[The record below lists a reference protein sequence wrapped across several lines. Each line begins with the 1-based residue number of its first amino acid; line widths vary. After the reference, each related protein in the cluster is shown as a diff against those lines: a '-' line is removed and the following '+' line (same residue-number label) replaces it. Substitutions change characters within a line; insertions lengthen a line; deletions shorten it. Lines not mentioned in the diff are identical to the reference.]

1 MGEQRERGGG
11 PARARVPRRWIRR
24 AILGN
29 VILVAAFL
37 AVAVTVLVRP
47 APRLQPP
54 GCAETAATAP
64 AELAVAVCGVEYGRT
79 GLPDTGARLA
89 AALLRSG
96 DLAAAAGLA
105 RDLLDTGARA
115 DALRVLGQLA
125 LAERRLDD
133 AARALEEAR
142 RLHRAQRRR
151 GAVAEDALALAELWI
166 QRGGRAEALRS
177 LDECVAE
184 ARGEAAVATE
194 GRCHLAAARVLAD
207 AGDLAGA
214 QRELDEAGARLP
226 AERDRAWLLYEQGK
240 LDRATVRGRGR
251 TRHDELAVTRLEPA
265 LELAR
270 RARLRELE
278 LALHLELADSLVELG
293 RIDGAERHLA
303 AATVQELDGR
313 HAPRRARLAA
323 RIAHRRGDV
332 AGAAAL
338 NERAWPRLPAGDDRI
353 AVAVMQARIALA
365 RGDLPGAERWARLG
379 ADEADEARA
388 GRAVAELRPWVRAA
402 RREPLELLFAVLAR
416 AGRVEDAIAALD
428 RWQGRA
434 LLDAMARPAAEP
446 GLPAAASKLAG
457 LERWLPAAAGAPL
470 LDPGGRGVASG
481 RGAAALRAVDLVGLA
496 AADGDVWR
504 LTASRGRI
512 RLERIGA
519 LDEIAELADRF
530 AAAPADPALAGA
542 LGARLLPD
550 DVVRATGQPL
560 HVVLGEPLA
569 GLPVEAL
576 RRDGRPLAAARPVVR
591 LLRLPAG
598 ACAGGAAA
606 AGGTAA
612 SAGATVIGDA
622 ADDLPGARREADRI
636 ASLLG
641 TTSRTGAAATS
652 AALFAAGGD
661 RVLHLAVH
669 GELGAGGGALRLR
682 DRTVP
687 ALEIAAARLGPP
699 LVVVSASDPARR
711 ADPELAGSLAA
722 AFLAGGSSH
731 VVAALHRGAAPD
743 ARELADRFYAAGAAG
758 DPVGALVRIQA
769 ELAAGGSEGWS
780 GLAVFGRDA
789 CAAARPEAG
798 GSSRSR

>member
-1 MGEQRERGGG
+1 MGG
-11 PARARVPRRWIRR
+11 PACARAPRRWIRR

-29 VILVAAFL
+29 VILVAFL
-37 AVAVTVLVRP
+37 GVAVMVLARP
-47 APRLQPP
+47 APGLQPP
-54 GCAETAATAP
+54 GCAELAATAP
-64 AELAVAVCGVEYGRT
+64 DELAVAVCGAEYGRT
-79 GLPDTGARLA
+79 GLPATGALLA
-89 AALLRSG
+89 GALLRSG
-96 DLAAAAGLA
+96 DRAAAAGLA
-105 RDLLDTGARA
+105 RELLGSDARG
-115 DALRVLGQLA
+115 DALRVLGQHA

-142 RLHRAQRRR
+142 RLHRAQRCR
-151 GAVAEDALALAELWI
+151 GAIAEDALALAELWI
-166 QRGGRAEALRS
+166 QRDGRAEALRS

-184 ARGEAAVATE
+184 ARGAAAVATE
-194 GRCHLAAARVLAD
+194 GRCHLAAARVLAG

-214 QRELDEAGARLP
+214 QRELDDAGARLP

-240 LDRATVRGRGR
+240 LDRSTVRGRGR
-251 TRHDELAVTRLEPA
+251 TRHDELAVTRFEPA

-270 RARLRELE
+270 RARLPELA

-293 RIDGAERHLA
+293 RLDGAERHLA
-303 AATVQELDGR
+303 AATVQEPDGR
-313 HAPRRARLAA
+313 HAARRARLAA
-323 RIAHRRGDV
+323 RIAHRRGDL

-338 NERAWPRLPAGDDRI
+338 NERAWPQLPAGDDRI

-365 RGDLPGAERWARLG
+365 RGDLAGADRWARRG
-379 ADEADEARA
+379 AAEAAELDDARA

-416 AGRVEDAIAALD
+416 AGRVDDAIAALD

-457 LERWLPAAAGAPL
+457 LERWLPVAASAPL
-470 LDPGGRGVASG
+470 LDPG
-481 RGAAALRAVDLVGLA
+481 AAGALRAVDLVGLA

-504 LTASRGRI
+504 LTASRGRVRI
-512 RLERIGA
+512 ERIGA
-519 LDEIAELADRF
+519 LDEIGELADRL
-530 AAAPADPALAGA
+530 AAAPAEPALAGA
-542 LGARLLPD
+542 LGARLLPE
-550 DVVRATGQPL
+550 DVVRATAQPL
-560 HVVLGEPLA
+560 YVVLGEPLA
-569 GLPVEAL
+569 GLPVEVL
-576 RRDGRPLAAARPVVR
+576 RRGDRPLSAARPVVR

-598 ACAGGAAA
+598 ACAGDAGDAAAA
-606 AGGTAA
+606 AG
-612 SAGATVIGDA
+612 ATVLGDA

-661 RVLHLAVH
+661 RILHLAVH

-699 LVVVSASDPARR
+699 LVVVSASDPERR

-731 VVAALHRGAAPD
+731 VVAALHRGSDPD

-758 DPVGALVRIQA
+758 DPVGALARIQA
-769 ELAAGGSEGWS
+769 ELAAGGSEDWS
-780 GLAVFGRDA
+780 GIAVFGRDA
-789 CAAARPEAG
+789 CAAAPG
-798 GSSRSR
+798 P